1 MRRSQSKAIYIQLLI
16 KILMPDADVEKSH
29 RFNSNIDVSRE
40 SIPSDSMLLDKLLF
54 LREEIAKLKA
64 HIENRKA
71 IAFSK
76 SQAIKKE
83 IEQLSFDLEECSRIR
98 LQPGV
103 NPSFDS
109 WRNERERRILSL
121 KQLLWELP
129 EQVEHDLLL
138 LERELRE
145 LLREYLPLKRL
156 IYAP

>member
-1 MRRSQSKAIYIQLLI
+1 
-16 KILMPDADVEKSH
+16 MPDADIDERVSYS
-29 RFNSNIDVSRE
+29 FNSNSTHLADVSDRE
-40 SIPSDSMLLDKLLF
+40 YSSNSILLNKLLF

-71 IAFSK
+71 IALTK

-83 IEQLSFDLEECSRIR
+83 IEQLNFDLEESSRIR
-98 LQPGV
+98 VQPGV
-103 NPSFDS
+103 NPALDY
-109 WRNERERRILSL
+109 WRNERERRILLL

-156 IYAP
+156 IYSAP